1 MQGEK
6 AMNDNKQKDTEFD
19 ELDAAVAAAL
29 ADDSAWP
36 VPSAGFEER
45 CVARIEE
52 LVGKSVTK
60 RTLWPPRRWA
70 LLKIAAVFVAM
81 LAFSSVVFNAV
92 VELDPQKTEP
102 CDATICALSA
112 STDMG
117 SKCEYTARLLEKEVS
132 RKAAMTFLANAC
144 TTDGI

>member
-1 MQGEK
+1 
-6 AMNDNKQKDTEFD
+6 MNDNKQKDTGFD
-19 ELDAAVAAAL
+19 ELDAAIAAAL

-36 VPSAGFEER
+36 APSAGFEDR

-52 LVGKSVTK
+52 IIRKSEAQ
-60 RTLWPPRRWA
+60 RALWPPGKWT

-92 VELDPQKTEP
+92 IDLAPQKTAP
-102 CDATICALSA
+102 CDAAMCALSA
-112 STDMG
+112 RTNMG

-132 RKAAMTFLANAC
+132 RKAAMTFLANVC